1 MGIITSFLARRRN
14 VSGGSSSVVIQPSQ
28 QPWSV
33 VQGLELDDYKA
44 NFADIRPIAEKF
56 SAVLPYAV
64 DSQGN
69 RLQAQPKVIQKL
81 YSPNS
86 DMNFYDFADYLI
98 SSLLSQPRVIVRV
111 IFQQYQDQDGR
122 PVRRHLSS
130 DIKGFIFLPPNSRQ
144 NFGNG
149 RVQYQYTDADGIMQ
163 TAYPDE
169 VMEFYYSMSTD
180 GFGVGVSPAQA
191 TKKWA
196 TIADYIAAYQAGF
209 FQNGAKPDGMFIITA
224 NSKEQYDSAREEME
238 AIHKRG
244 HRGHFQYQY
253 AYRPTDE
260 QGNPLK
266 TSSVE
271 WVSFGSTNKDLTLGE
286 LIDKTQEK
294 QDSAFGVPA
303 IARGN
308 DATATYNNAQVSDR
322 NLALKIDY
330 LLRRVWSRFQ
340 HEVARICDDELD
352 WSISFD
358 FEVPALAD
366 ADKIDA
372 ETNSVNIANLISLID
387 HGATVEQ
394 ACKALGLGQNWQE
407 LTLTKTEVPSLPLE
421 HQHDPLDLEHP
432 HVDMNRRYAGDK
444 LTPRQKLV
452 RLVVAENK
460 RIVREVKASRN
471 AYQPTGD
478 EIDEFAR
485 QMQAILQP
493 LAIKAQGTMIKA
505 IAKQFKLEVPEHVP
519 TAIEDPNWWKRLAAV
534 AKSHDEYVADWVEQ
548 LLIQAEAEGLTAK
561 QTSDL
566 LQQVVSPEKAD
577 VLARNEIVN
586 SERFGQ
592 LQSVQVLADAN
603 GLKAYKVWKCHED
616 DRTCPFCLKMN
627 GTKVPIADAFA
638 KLGDVIEAD
647 GKQYAIDWQPLDVPD
662 AHCNC
667 RCTFYPEFEA

>member
-1 MGIITSFLARRRN
+1 M
-14 VSGGSSSVVIQPSQ
+14 
-28 QPWSV
+28 
-33 VQGLELDDYKA
+33 
-44 NFADIRPIAEKF
+44 
-56 SAVLPYAV
+56 LPYAV
-64 DSQGN
+64 DNQGN
-69 RLQAQPKVIQKL
+69 RLQTQPKAIQRL
-81 YSPNS
+81 YSPNA

-122 PVRRHLSS
+122 LIRRHLSS

-149 RVQYQYTDADGIMQ
+149 RIQYQYADADGSMQ
-163 TAYPDE
+163 VAYPDE

-224 NSKEQYDSAREEME
+224 NSKEQYDSAKEEME

-260 QGNPLK
+260 NGNPLK

-322 NLALKIDY
+322 NLALKVDY

-352 WSISFD
+352 WSISYD
-358 FEVPALAD
+358 LEVPALAD
-366 ADKIDA
+366 ADKVGAD
-372 ETNSVNIANLISLID
+372 TNAVNIANLITLID

-394 ACKALGLGQNWQE
+394 ACKALNLGQNWQE
-407 LTLTKTEVPSLPLE
+407 LTLTKTETPSLPME
-421 HQHDPLDLEHP
+421 HQHDSLDLEHP
-432 HVDMNRRYAGDK
+432 HVDMNRRYPGDK

-452 RLVVAENK
+452 RLVVNENK
-460 RIVREVKASRN
+460 RIMREVKASRN

-505 IAKQFKLEVPEHVP
+505 IAKQFKLEVPDHVP
-519 TAIEDPNWWKRLAAV
+519 TAIEDPNWWRRLAAV
-534 AKSHDEYVADWVEQ
+534 AKSHDEYVANWVEQ
-548 LLIQAEAEGLTAK
+548 LLIQAETDGLTAK

-577 VLARNEIVN
+577 ILARNEIVN

-627 GTKVPIADAFA
+627 GKKVPIADAFA

-662 AHCNC
+662 AHANC

>member
-1 MGIITSFLARRRN
+1 MARRRN
-14 VSGGSSSVVIQPSQ
+14 ASGGRTSVVIQPSQ

-44 NFADIRPIAEKF
+44 NFADIRPITEKF
-56 SAVLPYAV
+56 SSVLPYAV
-64 DSQGN
+64 DNQGN
-69 RLQAQPKVIQKL
+69 RLQTQPKVIQKL
-81 YSPNS
+81 YSPNA

-130 DIKGFIFLPPNSRQ
+130 DIKGFIFLPPSSRQ

-149 RVQYQYTDADGIMQ
+149 RIQYQYADADGSMQ
-163 TAYPDE
+163 VAYPDE

-180 GFGVGVSPAQA
+180 GYGVGVSPAQA

-224 NSKEQYDSAREEME
+224 NSKEQYDSAKEEME

-260 QGNPLK
+260 NGNPLK

-322 NLALKIDY
+322 NLALKVDY

-366 ADKIDA
+366 ADKVDA
-372 ETNSVNIANLISLID
+372 DTNAVNIANLIALID

-394 ACKALGLGQNWQE
+394 ACKALNLGQNWQE

-432 HVDMNRRYAGDK
+432 HIDMNRRYPGDK

-452 RLVVAENK
+452 RLVVNENK
-460 RIVREVKASRN
+460 RIMREVKASRN

-505 IAKQFKLEVPEHVP
+505 IAKQFKLEVPERVP

-548 LLIQAEAEGLTAK
+548 LLIQAEADGLTAK